1 MTKRKIP
8 RWLWT
13 ILKLAVAA
21 CVIGWMFKA
30 GLIRVADLRS
40 AGSRW
45 PFILLGL
52 ACVLTTIMI
61 QSVRWG
67 YLLRAQDIR
76 IGFWRLYG
84 LMMTGFFFTIVA
96 PGGLGG
102 DAVKAFYVA
111 RGQAKKAESA
121 TTVFLDRF
129 LGLATLFFVAGIMI
143 VVDFRNLWNFST
155 EEGDVGG
162 IPFGRVLVILVGACA
177 ASMALFAALV
187 MSKRLR
193 RTGLL
198 GRLAR
203 FIPFRQTVRTVYE
216 ALHLYGDHPRELAW
230 ATVMSVIAQI
240 PLYAAYYLYGLA
252 VGVDIKPWHCAL
264 IVPPAMVIRVLP
276 LVPAGAGQGM
286 AAMALLFPLVGI
298 QEGAAI
304 GAIGDAVFIIL
315 CLVGGVFFVLGK
327 SSYGDIRAA
336 ADSETGPH

>member
-1 MTKRKIP
+1 MTKRRIP
-8 RWLWT
+8 SWAWT
-13 ILKLAVAA
+13 TLKLAVAA
-21 CVIGWMFKA
+21 CIIGWMFRA
-30 GLIRVADLRS
+30 GVIRVDDLRS

-52 ACVLTTIMI
+52 ACVLACIMI

-67 YLLRAQDIR
+67 FLLRAQGIR
-76 IGFWRLYG
+76 LGFWRLYA

-111 RGQAKKAESA
+111 RGQTKKAEAA

-143 VVDFRNLWNFST
+143 VVDFRNLWNLST
-155 EEGDVGG
+155 EKGDVAG
-162 IPFGRVLVILVGACA
+162 IPFGRVLVIAVGACA
-177 ASMALFAALV
+177 ASMALFAVLV

-203 FIPFRQTVRTVYE
+203 FVPFRQAVRKVYE

-230 ATVMSVIAQI
+230 AAAASIIAQV

-264 IVPPAMVIRVLP
+264 IVAPAMVIRVLP

-304 GAIGDAVFIIL
+304 GAIGDAVFIIV
-315 CLVGGVFFVLGK
+315 CLMGGAFFVLEK
-327 SSYGDIRAA
+327 SSYGAIRAA
-336 ADSETGPH
+336 AETETP